1 MIEMTMKI
9 HRFVLASTAL
19 LFAAFLASPADAQGR
34 RFRSGE
40 LVCDGDRSIGL
51 IIGSNQNL
59 RCVFRSHQT
68 GRRYIYSGRMSRL
81 GVDLGFTA
89 GSRFLW
95 AVLSANTPRV
105 KRSTLAGTYV
115 GASGDASFGI
125 GAGANVLIGGFNRS
139 ITLQP
144 LSIQGQAGVN
154 LAVGV
159 ARLTLR

>member
-1 MIEMTMKI
+1 MIEMAMMT
-9 HRFVLASTAL
+9 RRLALASTIL
-19 LFAAFLASPADAQGR
+19 VFAAFLATPADAQGR

-40 LVCDGDRSIGL
+40 LVCDGDSSIGL
-51 IIGSNQNL
+51 IVGSSQNL

-68 GRRYIYSGRMSRL
+68 GRRYIYSGRMSRVGL
-81 GVDLGFTA
+81 DLGFTA